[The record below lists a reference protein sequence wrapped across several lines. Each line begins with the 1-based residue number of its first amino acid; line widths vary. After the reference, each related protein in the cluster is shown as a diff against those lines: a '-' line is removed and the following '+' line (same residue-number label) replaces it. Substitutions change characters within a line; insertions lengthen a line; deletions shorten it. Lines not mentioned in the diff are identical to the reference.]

1 MIAVTEAAFEAHIA
15 GFLVEHG
22 GYRRVKVGSEG
33 YESDFDGAAGVDT
46 ADLFKFIATTQAERW
61 DKLVDSGYGG
71 DPVVARA
78 KFVQRL
84 ASQLDKRGTVDVLR
98 RGVTDYNV
106 RFRLAYF
113 KPGHGLAPELLER
126 YEANVL
132 SVTRQFRYQ
141 PGSNKTID
149 LGLFVNGVPVATAEL
164 KNPLTGQSVEHAM
177 LQYRNDRDPKNR
189 TLKRVGMV
197 HFAVDPYSAM
207 MTTHLAGK
215 QTRFLPFNQGHDLG
229 AGNPPNPDGHR
240 TSYLWERVWSRD
252 AWMDILGRFI
262 HVEKPSKG
270 SKKRPTVIFP
280 RFHQWDAV
288 RRLEADARATGAG
301 RNYLVQHSAG
311 SGKSNSIAWL
321 AHRFSSLHNEADQ
334 KVFDKV
340 VVITDRI
347 ILDRQLQDVIG
358 QFEHAIG
365 VVESIDKDAGQL
377 AKALAGEQA
386 RIIVTT
392 LQKFP
397 FVFNHIASLPE
408 RTYAVIVDEA
418 HSSQTGEA
426 AKDLRR
432 LLGVAEVDIGDDATD
447 TETLLADAVAA
458 RGRQPNLSFFAFTA
472 TPKGRTLELFGQ
484 EDPEDGKHHPFH
496 LYPMRQA
503 IQEGFIEDVLA
514 NYLTYNRYYH
524 LEKTLLEDP
533 KYETAKAR
541 AALARFVNL
550 HPDNLGQRADIVVE
564 HFLDKI
570 AHRMKRK
577 AKAMVVCSSRPH
589 AVGMWKA
596 LRKHIK
602 HNGYDLGVLVAF
614 SGEVESLT
622 ETKANGFPESETATR
637 FDGDEYQIMVVAE
650 KFQTGFD
657 QPKLVAMYVDK
668 TLSDLAA
675 VQTLSRLNRTHP
687 DKDGTF
693 VLDFVNDTDDIRDAF
708 AVYHGKTVAPP
719 TDPNLM
725 FDTRDALNEFHIL
738 DPGEMQQ
745 VAVLILDRG
754 SNHAQIH
761 AAMQP
766 TVERFKALDE
776 EDQDMFRDALTRFVR
791 VYGFLAQ
798 IVKFSNVELERDY
811 IFCRAL
817 ARLIRGKPGE
827 GIDLGDEVELT
838 HLRHDKIFDGSISL
852 SASEGEVQTI
862 YSGDGRLV
870 DPDEELLSEIIARI
884 NELHGTDWTDDDRL
898 VFDTAANALVKDEHI
913 QDQAVNNDEA
923 TFRDHV
929 FAGEFE
935 KALVS
940 RADRFG
946 EVVYTYLDN
955 KQMQAAVIAVYAAKV
970 QKQAIVAKQQTCPI
984 GDLLG
989 PDRES
994 LYLEYKSTLR
1004 WDIKQQQKSKHI
1016 ETAAIKTIA
1025 GFANSPYG
1033 GTLLI
1038 GVGDDGSVHGLEDDY
1053 NTFSKYGQQGNHDL
1067 WGQHLQNLIRSRLG
1081 DYALSLVTWQFH
1093 KVNGQ
1098 DLARIHVDP
1107 STHPIYDHKGQAET
1121 FWHRTPVSTLAIT
1134 DDNER
1139 AHIIAARWGSSA

>member
-1 MIAVTEAAFEAHIA
+1 MSSINEAAFEAHIA
-15 GFLVEHG
+15 GWLVEYG
-22 GYRRVKVGSEG
+22 GYLRVKTTGEG
-33 YESDFDGAAGVDT
+33 YESDFDGIAGVDT
-46 ADLFKFIATTQAERW
+46 ADLFEFIQTTQAERW
-61 DKLVDSGYGG
+61 DKLVESGYGG
-71 DPVVARA
+71 DPAVARA

-98 RGVTDYNV
+98 RGVVDRNV
-106 RFRLAYF
+106 RIELAYF
-113 KPGHGLAPELLER
+113 KPGHGLAPELVAR
-126 YEANVL
+126 YEANIL
-132 SVTRQFRYQ
+132 SATRQLRYE

-149 LGLFVNGVPVATAEL
+149 LGLFVNGIPVATTEL

-177 LQYRNDRDPKNR
+177 LQYRQDRDPKNR
-189 TLKRVGMV
+189 TLRRVGMV
-197 HFAVDPYSAM
+197 HFAVDPSSVA

-229 AGNPPNPDGHR
+229 TGNPPNPDGHR
-240 TSYLWERVWSRD
+240 TAYLWESVWSRD

-270 SKKRPTVIFP
+270 SKARPTVIFP

-288 RRLEADARATGAG
+288 RRLEADAKATGAG

-321 AHRFSSLHNEADQ
+321 AHRFSSLHNAGDQ

-347 ILDRQLQDVIG
+347 ILDRQLQNTIG

-365 VVESIDKDAGQL
+365 VVQSIDKDAGQL
-377 AKALAGEQA
+377 AEALKGEQA

-397 FVFNHIASLPE
+397 FVFNHVVSLPE

-426 AKDLRR
+426 AKELRR
-432 LLGVAEVDIGDDATD
+432 ALGTAEVDIGDEATD
-447 TETLLADAVAA
+447 AETLLADAVAA

-484 EDPEDGKHHPFH
+484 QGPDGKHHPFH

-503 IQEGFIEDVLA
+503 IEEGFIEDVLA

-533 KYETAKAR
+533 RYETAKAR

-564 HFLDKI
+564 HFLNKI
-570 AHRMKRK
+570 AQRMKGK
-577 AKAMVVCSSRPH
+577 AKAMVVCSSRAH
-589 AVGMWKA
+589 AVAMWEA
-596 LRKHIK
+596 LRKHINN
-602 HNGYDLGVLVAF
+602 NGYDLGVLVAF
-614 SGEVESLT
+614 SGEVEGLT

-637 FDGDEYQIMVVAE
+637 FDGDEYRIMVVAE

-668 TLSDLAA
+668 TLSGLAA

-693 VLDFVNDTDDIRDAF
+693 VLDFVNDTDEIRDAF

-725 FDTRDALNEFHIL
+725 FDTRGDLNNYNIL

-745 VAVLILDRG
+745 VAALILNEDDY
-754 SNHAQIH
+754 HDQVH

-766 TVERFKALDE
+766 AIERFKDLDE
-776 EDQDMFRDALTRFVR
+776 DDQDMFRDALTRFVR
-791 VYGFLAQ
+791 VYAFLAQ
-798 IVKFSNVELERDY
+798 IVKFSNPTLEGEY
-811 IFCRAL
+811 IYCRAL
-817 ARLIRGKPGE
+817 ARLIRDKKPGE
-827 GIDLGDEVELT
+827 SIDLGSEVELT
-838 HLRHDKIFDGSISL
+838 HLRHEKGPGGPVPL
-852 SASEGEVQTI
+852 PEGTGEVVTI
-862 YSGDGRLV
+862 YSGDGRLG
-870 DPDEELLSEIIARI
+870 DPAEELLSEIIAHI
-884 NELHGTDWTDDDRL
+884 NERFGTNWTDKDRL
-898 VFDTAANALVKDEHI
+898 VWDAAAQELVEDEQI
-913 QDQAVNNDEA
+913 QNQAVNNDED
-923 TFRDHV
+923 TFRDEV
-929 FAGEFE
+929 FPGQFE

-940 RADRFG
+940 RYDSFG
-946 EVVYTYLDN
+946 DVVFTYLDN
-955 KQMQAAVIAVYAAKV
+955 KEVQAAVAAVYAAKV
-970 QKQAIVAKQQTCPI
+970 QKQAIVAHQQVCPI

-994 LYLEYKSTLR
+994 HYLEYKSTLR
-1004 WDIKQQQKSKHI
+1004 WDIKQQQKSKVI

-1025 GFANSPYG
+1025 GFANSWYG

-1038 GVGDDGSVHGLEDDY
+1038 GVADDGSVHGLEDDY
-1053 NTFSKYGQQGNHDL
+1053 NTFSKRGQVGDQDL
-1067 WGQHLQNLIRSRLG
+1067 WGQHLQNLIHHRLG
-1081 DYALSLVTWQFH
+1081 DYAFSLVDWHFH

-1098 DLARIHVDP
+1098 DLARIQVDP
-1107 STHPIYDHKGQAET
+1107 STHPIYDHNGTTET
-1121 FWHRTPVSTLAIT
+1121 FWYRTPVSTVAIT
-1134 DDNER
+1134 DPKER
-1139 AHIIAARWGSSA
+1139 AHIIATRWGRSA

>member
-1 MIAVTEAAFEAHIA
+1 
-15 GFLVEHG
+15 
-22 GYRRVKVGSEG
+22 
-33 YESDFDGAAGVDT
+33 
-46 ADLFKFIATTQAERW
+46 
-61 DKLVDSGYGG
+61 
-71 DPVVARA
+71 
-78 KFVQRL
+78 
-84 ASQLDKRGTVDVLR
+84 
-98 RGVTDYNV
+98 
-106 RFRLAYF
+106 
-113 KPGHGLAPELLER
+113 
-126 YEANVL
+126 
-132 SVTRQFRYQ
+132 
-141 PGSNKTID
+141 
-149 LGLFVNGVPVATAEL
+149 
-164 KNPLTGQSVEHAM
+164 
-177 LQYRNDRDPKNR
+177 
-189 TLKRVGMV
+189 
-197 HFAVDPYSAM
+197 
-207 MTTHLAGK
+207 
-215 QTRFLPFNQGHDLG
+215 
-229 AGNPPNPDGHR
+229 
-240 TSYLWERVWSRD
+240 
-252 AWMDILGRFI
+252 MDILGRFI

-270 SKKRPTVIFP
+270 SKARPTVIFP

-288 RRLEADARATGAG
+288 CRLEADAKVAGAG

-321 AHRFSSLHNEADQ
+321 AHRFSSLHDQADQ

-347 ILDRQLQDVIG
+347 ILDRQLQDTIN

-365 VVESIDKDAGQL
+365 VVQSIDKDAGQL
-377 AKALAGEQA
+377 AKALKGEQA

-397 FVFNHIASLPE
+397 FVFNHVLSLPE

-426 AKDLRR
+426 AKELRR
-432 LLGVAEVDIGDDATD
+432 ALGTAEVDIDDEATD
-447 TETLLADAVAA
+447 AETLLADAVAA

-484 EDPEDGKHHPFH
+484 QGPDGKHHPFH

-503 IQEGFIEDVLA
+503 IEEGFIEDVLA

-524 LEKTLLEDP
+524 LEKTLLDDP

-541 AALARFVNL
+541 AALARFVTL
-550 HPDNLGQRADIVVE
+550 HPENLAQKAEIVVE

-570 AHRMKRK
+570 AQRMKGK

-589 AVGMWKA
+589 AVRMWEA
-596 LRKHIK
+596 LRKHVNN
-602 HNGYDLGVLVAF
+602 NGHDLGVMVAF
-614 SGEVESLT
+614 SGEVEGLT
-622 ETKANGFPESETATR
+622 ESKANGFPESQTATR
-637 FDGDEYQIMVVAE
+637 FDGDEYRIMVVAE

-668 TLSDLAA
+668 TLTGLAA

-693 VLDFVNDTDDIRDAF
+693 VLDFVNDTEDIRDAF

-725 FDTRDALNEFHIL
+725 FDTRDELNDFNIL

-745 VAVLILDRG
+745 VAALILNEDD
-754 SNHAQIH
+754 NHAQVH

-766 TVERFKALDE
+766 AVERFHALDE
-776 EDQDMFRDALTRFVR
+776 DDQDMFRDALTRFVR

-798 IVKFSNVELERDY
+798 IVKFANPTLEGDY
-811 IFCRAL
+811 IYCRAL
-817 ARLIRGKPGE
+817 AMLIRDHSTGTA
-827 GIDLGDEVELT
+827 IDLGSEVELT

-852 SASEGEVQTI
+852 PGDEGEVTTI
-862 YSGDGRLV
+862 YSGAGPLG

-884 NELHGTDWTDDDRL
+884 NARFGTDWTEADRL
-898 VFDTAANALVKDEHI
+898 VFDAAAQDMVQDEQI
-913 QDQAVNNDEA
+913 QNQAVNNDEA
-923 TFRDHV
+923 TFRDHI
-929 FAGEFE
+929 FPDRYQ
-935 KALVS
+935 KALLE
-940 RADRFG
+940 RLDRDPD
-946 EVVYTYLDN
+946 VVYTYLDN
-955 KQMQAAVIAVYAAKV
+955 KGIQAAVAAVYAAKV

-994 LYLEYKSTLR
+994 LHLEYKSTLR
-1004 WDIKQQQKSKHI
+1004 WDIKQQQKSKLI

-1038 GVGDDGSVHGLEDDY
+1038 GVADDGAAHGLEDDY
-1053 NTFSKYGQQGNHDL
+1053 STFSKRGQVGDHDL
-1067 WGQHLQNLIRSRLG
+1067 WGQHLQNLIHHRLG
-1081 DYALSLVTWQFH
+1081 AYALSLVTWQFH

-1098 DLARIHVDP
+1098 DLARIHIDP
-1107 STHPIYDHKGQAET
+1107 SAHPIYDHKGQQET
-1121 FWHRTPVSTLAIT
+1121 LWHRTPVSTLAIT
-1134 DDNER
+1134 DPKER
-1139 AHIIAARWGSSA
+1139 AHITATRWGGTA